1 MKKILLITSILV
13 YSLFGLN
20 AQKVVE
26 QKCVSC
32 HQIKSTMG
40 MMIMSNRKLMNETM
54 QSASEEEKK
63 AIKKKMQEK
72 IKNSG
77 MKAPPMPMISM
88 RLKMKTDSKEAFIA
102 FVKDYVQYPSKEKGF
117 CMPMAYMNFGVMP
130 AMKLSEAELEATAQW
145 LYENHDEKWAE
156 SMDGMLCDIDKK
168 ASSSSQTK

>member
-1 MKKILLITSILV
+1 MRRFLLMTAVLV
-13 YSLFGLN
+13 HSLFGLN
-20 AQKVVE
+20 AQEVVD
-26 QKCVSC
+26 KRCVSC

-40 MMIMSNRKLMNETM
+40 MMIMSNRKLMHESM

-63 AIKKKMQEK
+63 EIKKKMREK

-88 RLKMKTDSKEAFIA
+88 RLKMMTDSKEAFIA
-102 FVKDYVQYPSKEKGF
+102 FVKDYVQHPSKEKGF

-145 LYENHDEKWAE
+145 LYDNFDEEWRE
-156 SMDGMLCDIDKK
+156 SMDGMLCDMDSK
-168 ASSSSQTK
+168 ASSSSQAK